1 MGVRGDRELMRA
13 HVAALFT
20 SDASGRLLAVN
31 EPDGGVAP
39 RFFLGRTARSTEC
52 WFRQDLDSDLVR
64 ALEAALLQERGNP
77 GLDQPRDDGPTVFE
91 QLLSASA
98 PILKVW
104 AGPAYRFSKV
114 ASMGESIV
122 FVTEGNTDVLRPYFE
137 DWLEDVQGC
146 QPFAA
151 VLEDGQAVSL
161 CASVRTTGLADEA
174 GVETHPD
181 FRRRGH
187 AGEATSAWATAV
199 RKLGRTPLYSTSWS
213 NAASR
218 AVAGKLGL
226 VQFGSDL
233 HVT

>member
-1 MGVRGDRELMRA
+1 MGVGGDRELMRA

-31 EPDGGVAP
+31 ETDGGVAP

-104 AGPAYRFSKV
+104 AGPALSFLEGCLDGREHRLRHRGKH
-114 ASMGESIV
+114 GRPPSI
-122 FVTEGNTDVLRPYFE
+122 LR
-137 DWLEDVQGC
+137 
-146 QPFAA
+146 
-151 VLEDGQAVSL
+151 
-161 CASVRTTGLADEA
+161 GLA
-174 GVETHPD
+174 
-181 FRRRGH
+181 
-187 AGEATSAWATAV
+187 
-199 RKLGRTPLYSTSWS
+199 
-213 NAASR
+213 
-218 AVAGKLGL
+218 
-226 VQFGSDL
+226 
-233 HVT
+233 